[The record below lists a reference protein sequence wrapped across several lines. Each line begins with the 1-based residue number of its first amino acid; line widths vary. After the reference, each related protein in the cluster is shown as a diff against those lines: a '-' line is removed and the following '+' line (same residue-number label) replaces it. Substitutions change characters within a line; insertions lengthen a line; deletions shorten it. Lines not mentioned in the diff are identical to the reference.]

1 MTIIVIRTLVILQI
15 RKVLADKTNLF
26 WLFGMPMMFTLL
38 MGMMFGSMGSGGG
51 DAALAPAVVVYDQ
64 SATEASADLLHRIA
78 GRDQYRIVLADSSGS
93 IELARTLVLE
103 GHRTAALVI
112 PAGYAD
118 SLALARPAPLYFFYD
133 DNRASAQTAR
143 TALEEEVL
151 RLTSQQA
158 GRNAAADGEFSLAR
172 FDSLWTSPRV
182 RLSALTLGR
191 NEEEEDDVGGLSGL
205 SSGFQHT
212 GPSYTLMFVMMFMMM
227 SIRDVVLER
236 QSGTLQRLRL
246 GSASSGVLALGMMT
260 GFFVVGLA
268 QFAVLLGL
276 NALIPGMDYGDS
288 PATLALLAVV
298 FTAISSALALFL
310 ATFCKTP
317 GQGDGVG
324 MTASMMLASLGGLWW
339 PLEVVP
345 GFMQDIGL
353 ILPTG
358 RGITIFHNMI
368 GRGWGIAE
376 NVDHF
381 IWLGATLAVLFLAT
395 RARFQRLVD

>member
-1 MTIIVIRTLVILQI
+1 VTINVIRTLVILQI
-15 RKVLADKTNLF
+15 RKVASDKANLF
-26 WLFGMPMMFTLL
+26 WLFGMPMMFTIL

-51 DAALAPAVVVYDQ
+51 GASLAPAVVVYDQ
-64 SATEASADLLHRIA
+64 SATPESADLLSRME
-78 GRDQYRIVLADSSGS
+78 GRNQYRIVLADSSGS
-93 IELARTLVLE
+93 IDLARTLVLE
-103 GHRTAALVI
+103 GQRTAALII

-118 SLALARPAPLYFFYD
+118 SLALAKPAPLYFFYD
-133 DNRASAQTAR
+133 DKRASAQTAR

-151 RLTSQQA
+151 RLTSQEA
-158 GRNAAADGEFSLAR
+158 GRHAVEGGRFSVAR
-172 FDSLWTSPRV
+172 FDSLWNSPRI
-182 RLSALTLGR
+182 RLASSTLGR
-191 NEEEEDDVGGLSGL
+191 NEDPDEDIGGLSGL

-212 GPSYTLMFVMMFMMM
+212 GPSYTLMFVMMFMLM

-246 GSASSGVLALGMMT
+246 GSASAGVLSIGMMT

-288 PATLALLAVV
+288 PATLALLAIL

-310 ATFCKTP
+310 ATFCRTP
-317 GQGDGVG
+317 GQGDGIG
-324 MTASMMLASLGGLWW
+324 MTASMMMASIGGLWW

-353 ILPTG
+353 VLPTG

-376 NVDHF
+376 NGDHF
-381 IWLGATLAVLFLAT
+381 IWLGATLAVLLLAT